1 MTERLLPNTQ
11 TICGKNFCGET
22 AGLRMDINEILKN
35 RGMTKYRLAVLS
47 GVPHTTLNN
56 ICSGQAKIEKC
67 SAETLYKPAY
77 ERKRYSEEN
86 NTF

>member
-1 MTERLLPNTQ
+1 
-11 TICGKNFCGET
+11 
-22 AGLRMDINEILKN
+22 
-35 RGMTKYRLAVLS
+35 MTKYRLAVFG
-47 GVPHTTLNN
+47 GVPYATLSN
-56 ICSGQAKIEKC
+56 ICSGQEKIEKC